1 MQDLQTLKYGEQ
13 PGLRFACVLD
23 GHGGCYDLGWKEI
36 ETWSPQH
43 GVLWIHLERENPHA
57 QAWLREHSGI
67 DPVACDA
74 LLAEESRPRV
84 EDYDDSLLVF
94 LRGVNRGEADP
105 ALDLVPI
112 HLWLDANRVISL
124 RDQDHYLLALRDIRE
139 ALVEGKGPRS
149 TGGLFARI
157 AEKVV
162 KNMEPVITELE
173 DKADELDH
181 TLLEH
186 DSLECRMAL
195 SGMRRQAINLRR
207 YLAPQREALFRLQV
221 EDATWLSK
229 RDKIRL
235 REVTDKVLRYVE
247 NLDTIRDRATILHE
261 DLAAQIAEQHAKA
274 SNRLT
279 TIAAVLLPP
288 SLLAGLLGV
297 NVEGIPWKDH
307 PWSFA
312 FVCLIVLLLFP
323 LEIWVLRRLKWF

>member
-36 ETWSPQH
+36 EGWLPQH

-57 QAWLREHSGI
+57 QTWLREHAGI

-94 LRGVNRGEADP
+94 LRGINRGEADP

-149 TGGLFARI
+149 SGELFARI

-162 KNMEPVITELE
+162 KKMEPVIGELE
-173 DKADELDH
+173 DKADELDA
-181 TLLEH
+181 TLLQR
-186 DSLECRMAL
+186 DSFECRMAL
-195 SGMRRQAINLRR
+195 GEMRRQAINLRR

-261 DLAAQIAEQHAKA
+261 DLAAQIAELHAKT

-279 TIAAVLLPP
+279 TIAAILLPP

-297 NVEGIPWKDH
+297 NVEGIPWKDN

-312 FVCLIVLLLFP
+312 LVCAIIVLLFP